1 MQHIEI
7 EPTYKSPKVVFNP
20 SDGNFTIEGKSILV
34 NVDEFYAPLLNW
46 MDEFVNQPTTKQVNF
61 TFDVEY
67 FNIASTKRFLFFLFK
82 LLQLKE
88 KGIQINVIWRYVND
102 DQFGLETGKDF
113 EQMTKL
119 PFEFLGY
126 EKLHSKETKLN

>member
-88 KGIQINVIWRYVND
+88 KGIQINIVWRYVND
-102 DQFGLETGKDF
+102 DQYGLETGKDF
-113 EQMTKL
+113 EQIHDFQVVVHWLILVAQSLISM
-119 PFEFLGY
+119 
-126 EKLHSKETKLN
+126 

>member
-46 MDEFVNQPTTKQVNF
+46 MDEFVSQPTTKQVNF

-88 KGIQINVIWRYVND
+88 KGIQINIVWRYVND
-102 DQFGLETGKDF
+102 DQYGLETGKDF

-126 EKLHSKETKLN
+126 EKLHSKETKID

>member
-88 KGIQINVIWRYVND
+88 KGIQINIVWRYVND
-102 DQFGLETGKDF
+102 DQYGLETGKDF

-126 EKLHSKETKLN
+126 EKLHSKETKID